1 MTENDIL
8 EQNCQIKQWYAGLGL
23 NPSVLNNSLNKS
35 MSSINQIGNI
45 IVM

>member
-8 EQNCQIKQWYAGLGL
+8 EQNCQIKQWYAGLAL
-23 NPSVLNNSLNKS
+23 NPIVLNNSLNKS